1 MNQKVPL
8 PLPLAPPFM
17 AHVSLLAHVAEPSHP
32 AMRQSCPAGP
42 QNLRSTASTTL
53 IHHTGL
59 WISSTFTPLVGRVV
73 QPAHNHLLVR
83 GLTKLRPFAH
93 CHRFLFVKP
102 TLFIYR
108 AYRRRIV
115 SQQYHLLP
123 DDVMEDNNDVTSTA
137 DPSIIESCPSENEKG
152 WPNNTPS
159 ATVNRIRRRRFLI
172 WSGIGIG
179 IAIILSLGRFFLVPI
194 TKQ

>member
-1 MNQKVPL
+1 
-8 PLPLAPPFM
+8 
-17 AHVSLLAHVAEPSHP
+17 
-32 AMRQSCPAGP
+32 MRQSCPASP
-42 QNLRSTASTTL
+42 QNSRSTACTTL
-53 IHHTGL
+53 IHQTGL
-59 WISSTFTPLVGRVV
+59 WISYTITPLVGRVV
-73 QPAHNHLLVR
+73 QPFHNYSPPR

-93 CHRFLFVKP
+93 CHRLFFVKP

-123 DDVMEDNNDVTSTA
+123 DDVMEDNNDVTSTTE
-137 DPSIIESCPSENEKG
+137 PSIIESCPSENEKG
-152 WPNNTPS
+152 WSQNTPS

-179 IAIILSLGRFFLVPI
+179 IAIILSLGRFSSTNNETIVLYEGVTDFSNSSRTWP
-194 TKQ
+194 TFWSSK